1 MKIYRLFFV
10 FYGHIVVL
18 PIHFYGENMATNNK
32 SLDTL
37 NLVTSTKPL
46 HQPPVVQRRNKLI
59 AKLWEQEQLV
69 KAKLNNTAFAV
80 KKHKT
85 IKDLEGNR
93 RRIEVN
99 KRLKPWWFQDIDGQ
113 LCFSVRYGAKQL
125 EIKPGK
131 STIAVKDFDELLTT
145 LALIKSAVAK
155 GSLDAAIDQ
164 ASGALKA
171 NFKK

>member
-1 MKIYRLFFV
+1 
-10 FYGHIVVL
+10 
-18 PIHFYGENMATNNK
+18 MAANK
-32 SLDTL
+32 QLNTALDIELNTALDTPAIEPCLEGL

-46 HQPPVVQRRNKLI
+46 HQSPVVQRRNKLI

-69 KAKLNNTAFAV
+69 KAKLDNTTYSI

-93 RRIEVN
+93 RRIEVD
-99 KRLKPWWFQDIDGQ
+99 KRLKPWWFEDIDGQ
-113 LCFSVRYGAKQL
+113 LCFCVRYGAKQL
-125 EIKPGK
+125 EIKPGR
-131 STIAVKDFDELLTT
+131 STIAVTDFAELLST
-145 LALIKSAVAK
+145 LGLIKAAVAK
-155 GSLDAAIDQ
+155 GSLDAAIEA

>member
-1 MKIYRLFFV
+1 MT
-10 FYGHIVVL
+10 
-18 PIHFYGENMATNNK
+18 TNNK

-69 KAKLNNTAFAV
+69 KARLENSAFVV
-80 KKHKT
+80 KKHRT
-85 IKDLEGNR
+85 VIDLDGNR
-93 RRIEVN
+93 KRIEVD
-99 KRLKPWWFQDIDGQ
+99 KRLKPWWFQDHDGQ
-113 LCFSVRYGAKQL
+113 LCFSMRYGAKQL
-125 EIKPGK
+125 EIKPGR
-131 STIAVKDFDELLTT
+131 STIAVKDFDELLST

-155 GSLDAAIDQ
+155 GSLDAAIDL

-171 NFKK
+171 NFKTK